1 MNPFEQELREA
12 RHVIRA
18 HNDNP
23 ASFSITKVSKKRSGR
38 HLYIREYV
46 VKVSRGKIPP
56 VTYEGG
62 GGKNWV
68 MLFAQDVATR
78 RFSDSIA
85 ND

>member
-12 RHVIRA
+12 RHIIRA

-46 VKVSRGKIPP
+46 VNVSRGKIPP

-62 GGKNWV
+62 GGKNWLV
-68 MLFAQDVATR
+68 LFAQDLEAR
-78 RFSDSIA
+78 RFSNAIE